1 MTRSSIATKL
11 TMLCAFAAVP
21 EAAHAF
27 LIYTV
32 GSGEGC
38 THGTIQSAID
48 AADASPGYDVIRLTR
63 SLTYEPEANTIE
75 TDQDLSIVGGFET
88 CTSTSDSFKTVV
100 SGSGAN
106 QSVFR
111 INALGAA
118 IIKLRL
124 LTITLGNTDDTGA
137 GGGIYFTGTG
147 NLELIESEISNN
159 TAGYGGG
166 IFAAASGTNTEL
178 IISEGTTI
186 VGNTARY
193 HGGGLFVG
201 GPLEMTMNAP
211 NTIIAFNE
219 ALGIDGFSGHGGGLL
234 LVGPAIAYIGSP
246 GLGGLGAIYG
256 NSARYGG
263 GISIEGANGD
273 EQNGLVKLYTTDP
286 LNPVRIQSNTASQH
300 GGGVFLLPYQGLL
313 DFSDAKLCAQDFRI
327 EDNLAEDGSGIYA
340 DYSSYLDAHWG
351 SRVNLNQPECAQAGA
366 TTCAAGVACNTI
378 SGNGTSTTGGD
389 PTDGAA
395 VRMVGSSSLTA
406 SRLEMRGNV
415 GGYAIFGSDSRAL
428 IDTCLIAENQNS
440 QQLLRSDG
448 VINDGIHIGYMTLD
462 GCTLANNVIAS
473 TDVIHAEDAFKLH
486 TSIIDQPGNL
496 TLAYSGEASDL
507 DVTYVLASDGTSLPD
522 DPTIYVGVP
531 SFMDPANGDY
541 HLRLDSF
548 AVDFA
553 PPVTG
558 DDRDLDRQPRDQN
571 MVGVPDAFGVRD
583 LGAYERQVGAQDCGA
598 ADTIMCNGF
607 DNG

>member
-1 MTRSSIATKL
+1 MTRSSIATTL
-11 TMLCAFAAVP
+11 TMLCAFAALP
-21 EAAHAF
+21 QAAHA
-27 LIYTV
+27 LIYAV
-32 GSGEGC
+32 GTGEGC

-63 SLTYEPEANTIE
+63 SLTYEPEANAIE

-88 CTSTSDSFKTVV
+88 CTSTVSDGFKTVV

-124 LTITLGNTDDTGA
+124 LTITLGNTDDTGF

-147 NLELIESEISNN
+147 NLELIETEVSNN

-166 IFAAASGTNTEL
+166 IFAAATGTNAEL
-178 IISEGTTI
+178 ILSEGTTI
-186 VGNTARY
+186 VANTARY

-211 NTIIAFNE
+211 GTIIAFNE
-219 ALGIDGFSGHGGGLL
+219 AIGIDGSSGHGGGML
-234 LVGPAIAYIGSP
+234 LVGPAVAYIGSP

-263 GISIEGANGD
+263 GLAIEGADGD

-300 GGGVFLLPYQGLL
+300 GGGVFLLPNQSVV
-313 DFSDAKLCAQDFRI
+313 DSSTATLCAQDFRI

-340 DYSSYLDAHWG
+340 DYSSFIG
-351 SRVNLNQPECAQAGA
+351 FSESTFVKLNQPECAQAGA
-366 TTCAAGVACNTI
+366 TTCAAGVPCNTI
-378 SGNGTSTTGGD
+378 SGNGTSTAGGD

-395 VRMVGSSSLTA
+395 LRVVGGYLYA
-406 SRLEMRGNV
+406 SRLQMRGNV
-415 GGYAIFGSDSRAL
+415 GGYAIFETESLAA
-428 IDTCLIAENQNS
+428 IDTCLIADNQAS
-440 QQLLRSDG
+440 QQLVRAEGNQHGHLS
-448 VINDGIHIGYMTLD
+448 LA
-462 GCTLANNVIAS
+462 GCTLANNVITS
-473 TDVIHAEDAFKLH
+473 TDVIHAEIIFDLH

-496 TLAYSGEASDL
+496 ALAFSGDPTYLQVS
-507 DVTYVLASDGTSLPD
+507 YVLASDGTSLPD
-522 DPTIYVGVP
+522 EPTIYVGVP
-531 SFMDPANGDY
+531 SFVDPANGDY

-571 MVGVPDAFGVRD
+571 MPGVPDEFGVRD
-583 LGAYERQVGAQDCGA
+583 LGAYERQVGGEDCGA

-607 DNG
+607 ESL